1 MITPKYI
8 TKLEQIHGFNNGERA
23 ALDNVTKKF
32 AFRTNEYYLSL
43 IDWNDPED
51 PIRRIIIPDVKELE
65 EWGQMD
71 ASDEGTYTVI
81 HGLQH
86 KYESTAVLLVTDVCG
101 GYCRFCFR
109 KRLFINGHDEVARD
123 VTEGL
128 RYISEHKELTNVL
141 LTGGDALV
149 LSTKKL
155 ENIIRQLREIEHVR
169 IIRIGTKIPAFNPY
183 RIIDDPSLPEMIQRY
198 STDEKRIYIMT
209 QFNHPR
215 ELTGAA
221 IEAVSRLIRAGA
233 IIANQTPMIHGVNDD
248 PETLSTLF
256 KELSFIGAIPYYVFQ
271 CRPTSGNKIFAVPVE
286 ETYNIFQQA
295 LKRCSGLAKRARLIM
310 SHSTGKIEIVGTTD
324 DHIFFRYHQSVDPR
338 QIGSFMIFKR
348 NPDAYWFDDY
358 YELVARYSIDDLYD

>member
-8 TKLEQIHGFNNGERA
+8 TKLEQIHEFNNGERV
-23 ALDNVTKKF
+23 ALNDVIKKF

-123 VTEGL
+123 VTEGIE
-128 RYISEHKELTNVL
+128 YISEHKELTNVL
-141 LTGGDALV
+141 LTGGDALI

-155 ENIIRQLREIEHVR
+155 EKIIRQLREIEHVR

-215 ELTGAA
+215 ELTDAA
-221 IEAVSRLIRAGA
+221 IEAVSLLVRAGA
-233 IIANQTPMIHGVNDD
+233 IIANQTPMIRGVNDD

-256 KELSFIGAIPYYVFQ
+256 KELSFVGAIPYYVFQ
-271 CRPTSGNKIFAVPVE
+271 CRPTSGNKTFAVPVE

-324 DHIFFRYHQSVDPR
+324 EHIFFRYHQSVDPQ

-348 NPDAYWFDDY
+348 NPNAYWFDDY
-358 YELVARYSIDDLYD
+358 HELVARYLIDDLHD